1 MPSSPIRQRRR
12 CGAVVQCPFGR
23 AADAAISSWHWILE
37 GIREWIREAILEENL
52 GSTTAH
58 RQALYLK
65 GARNRMSS
73 QELSV
78 GRSPSGALWLPC
90 GGYLVWLLCGGC
102 FAVAALWWLPS
113 GTQLSGARL
122 AHLVVLALRCI
133 VSLMAFVLRYS
144 PRDQPHAG
152 RHVVFEKLHMPPQA
166 STL

>member
-90 GGYLVWLLCGGC
+90 GCLVVATLCGC
-102 FAVAALWWLPS
+102 FAVAALRWLLC
-113 GTQLSGARL
+113 GGC
-122 AHLVVLALRCI
+122 LVVLNLVGLAL
-133 VSLMAFVLRYS
+133 L
-144 PRDQPHAG
+144 
-152 RHVVFEKLHMPPQA
+152 
-166 STL
+166 T